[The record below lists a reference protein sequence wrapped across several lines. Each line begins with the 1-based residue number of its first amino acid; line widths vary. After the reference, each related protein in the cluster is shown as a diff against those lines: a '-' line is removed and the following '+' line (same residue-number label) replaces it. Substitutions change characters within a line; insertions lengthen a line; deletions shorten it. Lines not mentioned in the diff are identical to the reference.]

1 MIQSFNPR
9 LPRPPADS
17 YQLDLNKALHDLFR
31 ETMLRI
37 DTLAYG
43 HLEGVKGKGTAAP
56 TTGTW
61 AQGDYIRNTTPVEA
75 GSAGSKYWI
84 RGWWCEVGGTP
95 GTWKQ
100 DRGLTG
106 N

>member
-1 MIQSFNPR
+1 MKSFSPNLPSPQSPDFP
-9 LPRPPADS
+9 LA
-17 YQLDLNKALHDLFR
+17 LNRLFR
-31 ETMLRI
+31 GIMQRI
-37 DTLAYG
+37 DLHSYG
-43 HLEGVKGKGTAAP
+43 YLSGREGRGTAAP

-61 AQGDYIRNTTPVEA
+61 AVGDYIWNSAPAEA

-84 RGWWCEVGGTP
+84 RGWWCSVGGTP
-95 GTWKQ
+95 GTWLQ